1 MRCSARALSSPQS
14 SLSRSSLCS
23 ARRSRPCSV
32 AGHFRHHVARTH
44 ISLSVFE
51 MIYSRVTF
59 SRTLRP
65 ANSTL
70 RSDTRSARLGNFIT
84 CPGNFALPEA
94 FLWLKVRHNQL
105 RLHGL
110 CTRPHTTSYRAPP
123 DPSWFSNGSL
133 REGEMTRGR
142 RGGTRHGS

>member
-14 SLSRSSLCS
+14 SLSRPSLCS

-32 AGHFRHHVARTH
+32 AGHFRHHIARTH

-51 MIYSRVTF
+51 MTYYIQPDPQT
-59 SRTLRP
+59 RP
-65 ANSTL
+65 STL
-70 RSDTRSARLGNFIT
+70 RSDTSSARLGNFIT
-84 CPGNFALPEA
+84 CPGNFSLPEA
-94 FLWLKVRHNQL
+94 FLWLKVRHNRL
-105 RLHGL
+105 RLHML
-110 CTRPHTTSYRAPP
+110 CARPHTTSYRAPP